1 VNKPRFYLH
10 ELPDKGPI
18 VAFEAATR
26 DEALAAGVVV
36 QQVFRN
42 YSAFHQIGSIPD
54 FDNQASFHGWE
65 LWRPIDDE
73 TLQRLLAEC
82 EVAYEKYLS

>member
-1 VNKPRFYLH
+1 MATPRFFLH

-18 VAFEAATR
+18 VAYQAATL
-26 DEALAAGVVV
+26 DEALTAGVVV
-36 QQVFRN
+36 QKVFRG
-42 YSAFHQIGSIPD
+42 YSAFHQIGSIPAY
-54 FDNQASFHGWE
+54 DNQPSFHGWE

-82 EVAYEKYLS
+82 EVEYEKLSR